1 MIVFSPKKPTN
12 IFMKLLFKIFQ
23 IAFFALPLIAMRADK
38 PLKVVFFG
46 DSITQAG
53 VGPTGYITKV
63 SEMLRAKGQD
73 AEYELIGAGIGGN
86 KVYDLYLRLEDDVL
100 AKKPDVVFIYV
111 GINDVWHKASS
122 GTGTDADKYVKF
134 YEALIKKLKAQNI
147 RVIVCTPTVIGER
160 NDNSNAQD
168 GDLNQ
173 YAKLI
178 REIASRNSVQLC
190 DLRKSFQDY
199 LIQNNPENKEKG
211 ILTSDRVHLTD
222 AGNVF
227 LAEKMLEALVQK

>member
-1 MIVFSPKKPTN
+1 MRRFIKF
-12 IFMKLLFKIFQ
+12 LQ
-23 IAFFALPLIAMRADK
+23 ITFVVLPMLAMRQDK
-38 PLKVVFFG
+38 PLRVIFFG

-53 VGPTGYITKV
+53 VNPTGYITQMG
-63 SEMLRAKGQD
+63 EMLKAKNQGSQ
-73 AEYELIGAGIGGN
+73 YELIGAGIGGN

-100 AKKPDVVFIYV
+100 SKKPDVVFIYV
-111 GINDVWHKASS
+111 GINDVWHKTSS
-122 GTGTDADKYVKF
+122 GTGTDPDKYVKF
-134 YEALIKKLKAQNI
+134 YEALIKKMKAQNI

-160 NDNSNAQD
+160 NDASNAQD

-173 YAKLI
+173 YSKLI
-178 REIASRNSVQLC
+178 REIATRNNLQLC
-190 DLRKSFQDY
+190 DLRKYFQDY

-222 AGNVF
+222 AGNKF

>member
-1 MIVFSPKKPTN
+1 MRV
-12 IFMKLLFKIFQ
+12 LFKFLQ
-23 IAFFALPLIAMRADK
+23 IAIFALPLLAMRQDK
-38 PLKVVFFG
+38 PLRVIFFG

-53 VGPTGYITKV
+53 VGPTGYITQMG
-63 SEMLRAKGQD
+63 EMLKTKGQD
-73 AEYELIGAGIGGN
+73 GQYELLGAGIGGN

-100 AKKPDVVFIYV
+100 SKKPDVVFIYV

-134 YEALIKKLKAQNI
+134 YEALIKKMKAQNI

-160 NDNSNAQD
+160 NDASNSQD

-173 YAKLI
+173 YSKLI
-178 REIASRNSVQLC
+178 REIATRNSLQLC

-199 LIQNNPENKEKG
+199 LAQNNPENKEKG

-222 AGNVF
+222 AGNKF

>member
-1 MIVFSPKKPTN
+1 MRVVLRFLQ
-12 IFMKLLFKIFQ
+12 IF
-23 IAFFALPLIAMRADK
+23 LITIPMLAMRQDK
-38 PLKVVFFG
+38 PVRVIFFG

-63 SEMLRAKGQD
+63 GEMLKASGKDSQ
-73 AEYELIGAGIGGN
+73 YELIGAGIGGN

-100 AKKPDVVFIYV
+100 SKKPDVVFIYV
-111 GINDVWHKASS
+111 GINDVWHKSSS

-134 YEALIKKLKAQNI
+134 YEALIKKMKAQNI

-173 YAKLI
+173 YSKLI
-178 REIASRNSVQLC
+178 REISSRNNVELL
-190 DLRKSFQDY
+190 DLRKAFGDY
-199 LIQNNPENKEKG
+199 LAKNNPENKEKG
-211 ILTSDRVHLTD
+211 ILTSDRVHLTE
-222 AGNVF
+222 AGNKF
-227 LAEKMLEALVQK
+227 LAEKMLEALVK